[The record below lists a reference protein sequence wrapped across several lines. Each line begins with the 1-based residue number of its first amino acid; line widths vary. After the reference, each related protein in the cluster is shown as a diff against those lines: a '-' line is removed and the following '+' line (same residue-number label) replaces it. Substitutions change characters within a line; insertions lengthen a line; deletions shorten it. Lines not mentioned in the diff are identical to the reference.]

1 LAYFQNKFAL
11 CVRCGETLVIMGEKS
26 WKNGMEIFWE
36 NIHKI
41 TWFSDG
47 KPVRTWRTPHF
58 PEQKQCLPDKWG
70 VIWNYIGYYKFG
82 VSSRFILRGSLC
94 TPHSEQI
101 LQRSSRFAQI
111 TQFFPEKVQEG
122 KDYKLNRLFVKNIYK
137 N

>member
-1 LAYFQNKFAL
+1 
-11 CVRCGETLVIMGEKS
+11 MGNLYAHEEHPIFRSKS
-26 WKNGMEIFWE
+26 DVCRINGVLFEI
-36 NIHKI
+36 I
-41 TWFSDG
+41 SD
-47 KPVRTWRTPHF
+47 T
-58 PEQKQCLPDKWG
+58 
-70 VIWNYIGYYKFG
+70 IKFG

-101 LQRSSRFAQI
+101 LQKSSRFAQI